1 MTLGVLRVKTGRE
14 IEDFVSKT
22 SLQGRPERQ
31 GRQVGE
37 PLGLGR
43 GRTGLFRGQRP
54 GAPLCVSVTAEPE
67 YLDAET
73 HLCISPSLI

>member
-14 IEDFVSKT
+14 IKDFVSKT

-31 GRQVGE
+31 GRQVG
-37 PLGLGR
+37 

-67 YLDAET
+67 YLDAEM
-73 HLCISPSLI
+73 HLCISQSLI